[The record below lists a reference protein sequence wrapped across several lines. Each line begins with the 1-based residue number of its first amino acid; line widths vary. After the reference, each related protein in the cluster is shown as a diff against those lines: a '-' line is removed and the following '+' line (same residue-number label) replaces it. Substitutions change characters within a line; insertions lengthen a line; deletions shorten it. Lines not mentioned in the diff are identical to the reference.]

1 MSICGGIVD
10 FEASCCVPQVVVDFV
25 SCVVYAFH
33 VVVLVAGRENDD
45 FVGIVCHSSGLGI
58 DCCSKFATRLKCSN
72 RHRSKSI

>member
-45 FVGIVCHSSGLGI
+45 FVGIVCHSSGLGMI
-58 DCCSKFATRLKCSN
+58 VRYRDFLLSRLVGPSVW
-72 RHRSKSI
+72 